1 MKNLSVKN
9 TFWAIIACL
18 LWATAFTGIKVGLKY
33 SAPLSFAGF
42 RFMISGLLLLP
53 FAGKLSNYFI
63 VIKNN
68 YKLVFILSMF
78 STFIIYSLFYT
89 GISMLD
95 GSLAA
100 ILIGSSPLITAIGA
114 HYFMEDDKMNLQKII
129 SLFIGLVGISIIAIS
144 RKPWQMNGRAEFFGV
159 ILLLI
164 STTSGTI
171 GNIIVAKNRDVMKPL
186 IFTSAQLFIG
196 GFFILLISIPIE
208 GFPKIITDIEFYVA
222 LIWLAFISASA
233 FAIWFNLLNKPEVK
247 VSDLNLWKFIIPVF
261 GAILAWIILPN
272 ENPELYPVIGM
283 FCVAIAII
291 LYNYFNRKKSLLK

>member
-53 FAGKLSNYFI
+53 FTGKLSNYFL

-68 YKLVFILSMF
+68 YKLIFILSMF

-114 HYFMEDDKMNLQKII
+114 HYFMEDDKMNWQKII

-159 ILLLI
+159 ILLLT

-196 GFFILLISIPIE
+196 GFFILLLSIPIE

-291 LYNYFNRKKSLLK
+291 LYNYFNNKNSLLK